1 MARRRKSPTNL
12 NLTRQ
17 QPRAFNE
24 MQALVWKRGPDGE
37 TPEPEIIA
45 ERINAIMIPLLRK
58 VKPDMKISYRDI
70 VSSLNARD
78 GGTWKYIDTST
89 TRDKKWMADNQ
100 EFFQQVLV
108 NSPKIKS
115 LNNNR
120 IYINMDMG
128 YALPNRDA
136 RVYAIGTITYE
147 QQLKSKWNLIFVGSE
162 KIEPSEFFSGE
173 PEEGSREVKKVY
185 RKIDRDISLTDIPKY
200 TFKDV
205 YDLLHR
211 WELEKVQEKYL
222 IEDLDE
228 IWFQV
233 MEYTG

>member
-24 MQALVWKRGPDGE
+24 MQALVWRRGPDGE

-45 ERINAIMIPLLRK
+45 ERINAIMVPLLRK
-58 VKPDMKISYRDI
+58 VKPDMKVSYKDI
-70 VSSLNARD
+70 VSALDARD
-78 GGTWKYIDTST
+78 GDNWKYIETST
-89 TRDKKWMADNQ
+89 KRDKKWMADNQ
-100 EFFQQVLV
+100 EFFQQVLA

-120 IYINMDMG
+120 IYINMDKG

-136 RVYAIGTITYE
+136 RVYAQGVITYE
-147 QQLKSKWNLIFVGSE
+147 QQLKSKWNLIFVGHE
-162 KIEPSEFFSGE
+162 ELEPAELFSGVLDE
-173 PEEGSREVKKVY
+173 KAPAHKKVY

-205 YDLLHR
+205 YDLINR
-211 WELEKVQEKYL
+211 WNLEKVQEKYL
-222 IEDLDE
+222 IDHLDE

-233 MEYTG
+233 MEYIG